1 MSLFARSGSGKWH
14 LAGSDGCRYGQELVA
29 TDNPD
34 ETVTA
39 TDIIAYEPP
48 DERDQQTTS
57 RVTVS
62 LAAGGS
68 SFPRGDTQ
76 RQRLVLPA
84 AIEESDSDLCSSCR
98 STLESHQTRR
108 SKVITGLKLVTT
120 RREIEWNQFDHDH
133 RQACDWCRASEHK
146 THSGLGARICPSCRR
161 LFETP
166 FGEPSDEDAPDR
178 DRLPETPT
186 DIITPIFFGTT
197 LPDYDPTDLVG
208 SNRPLIKYREKN
220 KYAEIV
226 FELERTGHGF
236 TADGRAE
243 LEAIRAEYAESVAD
257 TESHQTSVALTDGM
271 TPRTVTFEGIL
282 SEDHRDLISKC
293 WGIVSD
299 PQYWFPLGWPQQGY
313 IHRRDIAP
321 SIPGETPVSTEF
333 PRLETQSPSTD
344 VDTATLKSITDSGR
358 YQRGEKYYE
367 RGAVTDI
374 ERVDNQLHATV
385 QGSRPYDVEATLS
398 DGSYVEGEC
407 SCPDDA
413 ATCKHII
420 ASVLASGDVESKGDD
435 ESLVNVLESAS
446 TDELQTLLR
455 SLAEDDIAVRKRIYE
470 ELG

>member
-1 MSLFARSGSGKWH
+1 MPTFARSGSGKWH
-14 LAGSDGCRYGQELVA
+14 LAGSDGCRYGQELA
-29 TDNPD
+29 ASDNPD

-48 DERDQQTTS
+48 DEPNQRTTS

-68 SFPRGDTQ
+68 SFPRGDTEQ
-76 RQRLVLPA
+76 QRLVLPND
-84 AIEESDSDLCSSCR
+84 IKESNNDLCGSCQ
-98 STLESHQTRR
+98 STLESQQTRR

-120 RREIEWNQFDHDH
+120 RREIEWNQHEHDH
-133 RQACDWCRASEHK
+133 AHACDWCRAPEQT
-146 THSGLGARICPSCRR
+146 THSGLGARVCPACRR

-166 FGEPSDEDAPDR
+166 FGEPNDEDAPDS

-186 DIITPIFFGTT
+186 DTITPIVFGTT
-197 LPDYDPTDLVG
+197 LPDYDPTELVG

-243 LEAIRAEYAESVAD
+243 LEAIRAEYANSVAD
-257 TESHQTSVALTDGM
+257 NESHQTSVTLTDGM
-271 TPRTVTFEGIL
+271 TPRTVTLEGIL
-282 SEDHRDLISKC
+282 SEDHRDLITAC
-293 WGIVSD
+293 WDIVSD

-333 PRLETQSPSTD
+333 PRLETQSPSTE
-344 VDTATLKSITDSGR
+344 VDTATLKSITDPGR
-358 YQRGEKYYE
+358 YERGEKYYE

-374 ERVDNQLHATV
+374 ERVDNQIQATV
-385 QGSRPYDVEATLS
+385 QGSRPYNVQATLS
-398 DGSYVEGEC
+398 DGSYVEGNC
-407 SCPDDA
+407 NCPDDA
-413 ATCKHII
+413 SACKHVV
-420 ASVLASGDVESKGDD
+420 AAVLASGDVEPQGEE
-435 ESLVNVLESAS
+435 ESLENVLESAS
-446 TDELQTLLR
+446 TEKLQTLLQ
-455 SLAEDDIAVRKRIYE
+455 SLAEDDLAVRKRIYE